1 MLLRLAFS
9 VGLLA
14 VSLFA
19 QSTELTGRVTDPQ
32 DQIVPGAKVRLL
44 RGSTQ
49 TVIETMSNE
58 SGYYVFPNLPSGNYQ
73 MTVMRDGFK
82 TAQREGIT
90 IATADKRRL
99 DVRLELG
106 AVNETVSVTAD
117 AGLLEVSSASVTTT
131 VSSRDYERLPQ
142 IQYNRMRSPATFLY
156 LSPGVFGQVSANG
169 RENVAASNQLL
180 INGSPRYGNE
190 LYMDGLPGRTNFNET
205 APPVDAI
212 GEFKLQANNL
222 SAEFGNTGSA
232 VVSFSI
238 KSGTN
243 ELRGSVFDI
252 FRNEKL
258 DARSFLAPTRS
269 TIRQNEFGVTVGGPV
284 WLPKIY
290 NGKNKTFFLFSYTGS
305 RKRGL
310 DQIQRRR
317 LPTLAERN
325 GDFSSNVR
333 PLYDPATTRTVGST
347 FVRDIFPGNRIPTTM
362 LDPVAVEVTK
372 LLPAPNLTG
381 AGVLNYSDFIG
392 EKLLDPDVY
401 LVRGDHAFSQAH
413 RIFGTFNRTKIP
425 RQNITAALTDPLSD
439 RTLQLITSE
448 MIRGN
453 YDWTV
458 KANLLN
464 TFLIG
469 WNNFRNPFQSFFAN
483 QGFAAKLGIKGAVGD
498 AFPTF
503 NFSDNYAGLGRNS
516 LSKSTEASLI
526 LKNITSYTRGRSVYK
541 IGAEYRLNRP
551 RTADEST
558 TAGNYTF
565 SNLATALPTNPN
577 ATGDGYASFLLGR
590 VQSASLN
597 LPFVSNS
604 RKPYWGFFLQDDIRV
619 TPALTLNL
627 GIRYEITMAP
637 TETLDQYALVDLST
651 PNPAAGNRPG
661 ALIFAGEGAGRIGSR
676 RLAETDY
683 SAIGPRVG
691 FAWQLNPA
699 TVLRGGYG
707 IFYGDNEIFPVNTGF
722 RVIGN
727 YQSLDQGI
735 TFPFNLKDGFPG
747 KLDANPVIGPT
758 ILNGQNATYRSGTI
772 GNMPRTQNWSL
783 SVQRLIGS
791 NWTGELSYV
800 GNKNTRQAQSGLI
813 NENQLDP
820 KHLALGSVLTQN
832 ITSAS
837 AVAAGIQR
845 PFPSFTGSVNQA
857 LRAYPQY
864 LNLTEQSAKA
874 GASFYNAFT
883 ARIRQRYTR
892 GFTFDAHYTFSRNIG
907 YSGSLQDNFN
917 RKLEYGLLAFDIPH
931 SMVISYTYELPFG
944 PGKAFANG
952 NGWYSRLVG
961 GWLINGIQ
969 RYQSGS
975 PLNVTV
981 NNTLPIFS
989 RGLRPN
995 VVPGAALSTGISNG
1009 DFNANS
1015 DRIISQAAFQNPA
1028 AFSFGNAAV
1037 SYNDL
1042 RNFPTLGEDFSI
1054 IKNTRITERVN
1065 VETSA
1070 QFINA
1075 LNRHRFTDIASNFTV
1090 VQSFGQA
1097 TGSNI
1102 GRIITLNLK
1111 VKF

>member
-1 MLLRLAFS
+1 MIRLALAC
-9 VGLLA
+9 LLVLPA
-14 VSLFA
+14 ILFA
-19 QSTELTGRVTDPQ
+19 QTTEITGRITDPQ
-32 DQIVPGAKVRLL
+32 DQIVPGARVRLL
-44 RGSTQ
+44 RGNTQ
-49 TVIETMSNE
+49 TALEATANE
-58 SGYYVFPNLPSGNYQ
+58 SGYYVFPNLPSGSYQ
-73 MTVMRDGFK
+73 MTVTRDGFK

-90 IATADKRRL
+90 ISTTDKVRL
-99 DVRLELG
+99 DIRLELG

-117 AGLLEVSSASVTTT
+117 APLLEVSSAAVTTT
-131 VSSRDYERLPQ
+131 VSSREYERLPQ
-142 IQYNRMRSPATFLY
+142 IQFNRMRSPATFLY
-156 LSPGVFGQVSANG
+156 LSPGVLGQVSANG

-180 INGSPRYGNE
+180 INGSPRYANE

-243 ELRGSVFDI
+243 QVHGSAFDI

-269 TIRQNEFGVTVGGPV
+269 TIRQNEFGATIGGPV

-290 NGKNKTFFLFSYTGS
+290 DGKNKTFFFFSYTGS

-317 LPTLAERN
+317 LPTVAERN
-325 GDFSSNVR
+325 GDFSANVR

-347 FVRDIFPGNRIPTTM
+347 FVRDIFPGNAIPANR

-372 LLPAPNLTG
+372 LLPAPNLSG

-392 EKLLDPDVY
+392 ERLLDPDVY
-401 LVRGDHAFSQAH
+401 LVRMDHAFSPAH
-413 RIFGTFNRTKIP
+413 RTFGTFNRTKIP

-453 YDWTV
+453 YDWTIRP
-458 KANLLN
+458 NLLN

-483 QGFAAKLGIKGAVGD
+483 QGFAAKLGLKGTVGD
-498 AFPTF
+498 SFPTF
-503 NFSDNYAGLGRNS
+503 NFSDNYAALGRNS
-516 LSKSTEASLI
+516 LSNSTEASLI
-526 LKNITSYTRGRSVYK
+526 VKNIASYSRGRSVYK
-541 IGAEYRLNRP
+541 FGGEYRMNRP
-551 RTADEST
+551 RTADDSN
-558 TAGNYTF
+558 TAGNYSF

-604 RKPYWGFFLQDDIRV
+604 RKPYWGFFMQDDVRI

-627 GIRYEITMAP
+627 GVRYEITVAP
-637 TETLDQYALVDLST
+637 TETQDQYALVDLAT
-651 PNPAAGNRPG
+651 PNPAAGNRAG
-661 ALIFAGEGAGRIGSR
+661 ALVFAGSGAGRVGSR
-676 RLAETDY
+676 RLAETDF
-683 SAIGPRVG
+683 SAFGPRFG
-691 FAWQLNPA
+691 FAWQLNPG
-699 TVLRGGYG
+699 TVIRGGYG
-707 IFYGDNEIFPVNTGF
+707 LFYGDNEIFPVTTGF

-735 TFPFNLKDGFPG
+735 TIPFSLRDGFPG
-747 KLDANPVIGPT
+747 RLDPNPVLGPT
-758 ILNGQNATYRSGTI
+758 ILNGQNATTRSGTI
-772 GNMPRTQNWSL
+772 GNMPRTQNWSFSLQRSL
-783 SVQRLIGS
+783 SA
-791 NWTGELSYV
+791 NWAAELSYV
-800 GNKNTRQAQSGLI
+800 GNKNTRQAQAGLI
-813 NENQLDP
+813 NENQVDP
-820 KHLALGSVLTQN
+820 RYLSLGSVLTQN
-832 ITSAS
+832 ISSA
-837 AVAAGIQR
+837 AAAAANIQR
-845 PFPSFTGSVNQA
+845 PFPTFTGSVNQA

-874 GASFYNAFT
+874 GMSFYNALT
-883 ARIRQRYTR
+883 ARVRQRYKN

-917 RKLEYGLLAFDIPH
+917 RKLDYGLLAFDVPH
-931 SMVISYTYELPFG
+931 SMVINYTYELPFG
-944 PGKAFANG
+944 PGKTFANS
-952 NGWYSRLVG
+952 NAWYSRLIG
-961 GWLINGIQ
+961 GWILNGIQ

-981 NNTLPIFS
+981 NNTLPIFN
-989 RGLRPN
+989 RTLRPN
-995 VVPGAALSTGISNG
+995 VVSGVPLGAGISNG

-1015 DRIISQAAFQNPA
+1015 DRIINQTAFQNPA
-1028 AFSFGNAAV
+1028 PFSFGNAGVA
-1037 SYNDL
+1037 YNEL
-1042 RNFPTLGEDFSI
+1042 RNFSTLGEDFSI
-1054 IKNTRITERVN
+1054 IKNTRVNERFQI
-1065 VETSA
+1065 ETSA

-1075 LNRHRFTDIASNFTV
+1075 LNRHRFTDIATNFTV
-1090 VQSFGQA
+1090 TQSFGQA

>member
-1 MLLRLAFS
+1 MLRYALL
-9 VGLLA
+9 GLL
-14 VSLFA
+14 SLVPLLA
-19 QSTELTGRVTDPQ
+19 QSTELAGRIVDPQ
-32 DQIVPGAKVRLL
+32 DQIVPGARVRLL
-44 RGSTQ
+44 RASTQ
-49 TVIETMSNE
+49 TVIETTSNE
-58 SGYYVFPNLPSGNYQ
+58 AGYYAFPNLPSGSYQ
-73 MTVMRDGFK
+73 LSVTRDGFK
-82 TAQREGIT
+82 TALRDGLT
-90 IATADKRRL
+90 ISTADKRRV
-99 DVRLELG
+99 DIRLELG
-106 AVNETVSVTAD
+106 AVNETISVSAD
-117 AGLLEVSSASVTTT
+117 ASLLEVSSAAVTTT

-142 IQYNRMRSPATFLY
+142 IQFNRMRSPATFLY

-180 INGSPRYGNE
+180 INGSPRYANE

-243 ELRGSVFDI
+243 QFHGSVFDI

-317 LPTLAERN
+317 LPTLEERTGN
-325 GDFSSNVR
+325 FSANIR

-347 FVRDIFPGNRIPTTM
+347 FVRDIFPGNRIPATM
-362 LDPVAVEVTK
+362 LDPVALEVTK
-372 LLPAPNLTG
+372 LLPAPNLSG
-381 AGVLNYSDFIG
+381 AGILNYSDFIG
-392 EKLLDPDVY
+392 ERLLDPDVY
-401 LVRGDHAFSQAH
+401 LVRGDHAFSPAH

-453 YDWTV
+453 YDWTLRS
-458 KANLLN
+458 NLLN

-469 WNNFRNPFQSFFAN
+469 WNNFRNPFASFFAN
-483 QGFAAKLGIKGAVGD
+483 QGFAAKLGIRGAVGD

-503 NFSDNYAGLGRNS
+503 NFSDNYAALGRNS

-526 LKNITSYTRGRSVYK
+526 VKNITSYTRGRSVYK
-541 IGAEYRLNRP
+541 IGGEYRLNRP
-551 RTADEST
+551 RTADESN

-565 SNLATALPTNPN
+565 SNLATALPSSPN
-577 ATGDGYASFLLGR
+577 TTGDGYASFLLGK

-597 LPFVSNS
+597 LPFLSNA
-604 RKPYWGFFLQDDIRV
+604 RKPYWGFFLQDDLRL

-627 GIRYEITMAP
+627 GIRYEITLAP
-637 TETLDQYALVDLST
+637 TETLDQYALVDLAT

-661 ALIFAGEGAGRIGSR
+661 AVVFAGEGAGRVGSR
-676 RLAETDY
+676 RLAQTDY
-683 SAIGPRVG
+683 SAFGPRVG
-691 FAWQLNPA
+691 FAWQLNAA

-735 TFPFNLKDGFPG
+735 TFPFNLREGFPA
-747 KLDANPVIGPT
+747 KLDPNPVLGPS
-758 ILNGQNATYRSGTI
+758 ILNGQNATTRSATI

-783 SVQRLIGS
+783 SLQRSLGA
-791 NWTGELSYV
+791 NWAAEVSYV
-800 GNKNTRQAQSGLI
+800 ANKNTRQAQSGLI
-813 NENQLDP
+813 NDNQVDP
-820 KHLALGSVLTQN
+820 KFLSLGSVLTQN

-874 GASFYNAFT
+874 GMSFYNAFT

-917 RKLEYGLLAFDIPH
+917 RRLEYGLLAFDIPH
-931 SMVISYTYELPFG
+931 SMVLSYTYELPFG
-944 PGKAFANG
+944 PGKKFASANA
-952 NGWYSRLVG
+952 WYSRLVG

-975 PLNVTV
+975 PLNVSV

-995 VVPGAALSTGISNG
+995 VVPGAALSTQISNG

-1015 DRIISQAAFQNPA
+1015 DRIINSAAFQNPA
-1028 AFSFGNAAV
+1028 PFSFGNAAV
-1037 SYNDL
+1037 AYNQL
-1042 RNFPTLGEDFSI
+1042 RNFATLGEDFSL
-1054 IKNTRITERVN
+1054 IKNTKINERVN

-1075 LNRHRFTDIASNFTV
+1075 LNRHRFTDIATNYTV
-1090 VQSFGQA
+1090 TQSFGQA